1 MTYHVSSLAVHA
13 AADQLEQVK
22 TAIEALNGAEVPA
35 MSDAGKMVVVIEGDS
50 RNSLADTFDQIKQL
64 PGVLAATLVFHQM
77 DEQCELEEAKNEC
90 Q

>member
-22 TAIEALNGAEVPA
+22 SAIEAMEGTEVPG
-35 MSDAGKMVVVIEGDS
+35 MSEAGKMVVVIEGDS
-50 RNSLADTFDQIKQL
+50 KSSLADTYDAIKQL

-77 DEQCELEEAKNEC
+77 DEQCEFEEAKNEC